1 MRAKKVIIIG
11 ADHFN
16 TLWLVRA
23 LGMAGFESIAVIVGV
38 HKGKSFVAKSKY
50 CKQVLIIKSLGDIVS
65 TLMNLSFSQK
75 TVVIAS
81 GDPVA
86 KVLDTNYTQLSEK
99 YILHNCCNKQGGI
112 LHWMDKV
119 NMLSRAKECG
129 LKIPYTMSLDLTL
142 NNDLSDVPYPCLI
155 KPEVSAESTK
165 NTFRICHSED
175 ELKVSIGEIK
185 GYCKRVILQEY
196 IKPDFECLLY
206 GVSTKEEICIPGVL
220 HKLHS
225 CSHTNNLGMTS
236 FAYLS
241 SEIPIQVGNTKAIE
255 TFIRSI
261 DYHGIFS
268 VEFMI
273 TKDKAYFLEI
283 NMRNDGT
290 SYITTQAGV
299 NIPAIW
305 SAIAY
310 GINSNK
316 FSRVFKR
323 EITYGMNEINYI
335 KYTLKRVGIIQ
346 TFKDIF
352 KAKAFSLWNSK
363 DIKPFFYKFIYH

>member
-1 MRAKKVIIIG
+1 MKAKVIIIG
-11 ADHFN
+11 ADHYN

-23 LGMAGFESIAVIVGV
+23 LGMDGFEPITIIVSA

-50 CKQVLIIKSLGDIVS
+50 CKQVFIIESLDDIVP
-65 TLMNLSFSQK
+65 TLLNLSFSQR

-86 KVLDTNYTQLSEK
+86 KVLDTNYAQLSEK
-99 YILHNCCNKQGGI
+99 FILHNCDNKQGGI
-112 LHWMDKV
+112 LHWMDKS

-129 LKIPYTMSLDLTL
+129 LIIPYTRSLDLTL

-165 NTFRICHSED
+165 NTFRICHSVD
-175 ELKVSIGEIK
+175 ELMVSIGEIK

-225 CSHTNNLGMTS
+225 CSHTNNLGMMS

-241 SEIPIQVGNTKAIE
+241 SAIPIQVGNTKAIE

-346 TFKDIF
+346 TFKDVF
-352 KAKAFSLWNSK
+352 KTKAFSLWNPK